1 MDIVI
6 HNPQSIGLERISY
19 DFRSIIGGS
28 RNVFACA
35 WKKFGGIGDDER
47 VSIRRDANCVYFFAG
62 SEEFTKGI
70 YESIGKSSSFVARKQ
85 EIRETIKALAKAD
98 CSMPEGV
105 WFAVRCLRWKE
116 TWHFLCHFAA
126 ITKTNN
132 GLRLVCGL
140 TLLLIDDNS
149 TCLCACSQH
158 GRVCL
163 RTDIYTFYIL
173 TLYYVRS
180 ITTVK

>member
-6 HNPQSIGLERISY
+6 HNPQSTIRTYFVRLSIDNWRLEKRFCLCVKKI
-19 DFRSIIGGS
+19 R
-28 RNVFACA
+28 RNR
-35 WKKFGGIGDDER
+35 DDER
-47 VSIRRDANCVYFFAG
+47 VSIRRNANCVYFFAG

-98 CSMPEGV
+98 CSLPEGV